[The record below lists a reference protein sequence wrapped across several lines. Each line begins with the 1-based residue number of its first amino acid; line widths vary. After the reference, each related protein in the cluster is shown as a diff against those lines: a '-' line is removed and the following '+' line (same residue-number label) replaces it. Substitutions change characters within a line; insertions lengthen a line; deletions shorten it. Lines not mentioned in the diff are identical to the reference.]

1 MEKLIKTSRVI
12 DGFVKAFRGICFGFA
27 VAVAILLAV
36 ELVLP
41 QAQFEKFV
49 TTSDMM
55 VDFGV
60 VEVHTAREL
69 TLQGPVRMTVALM
82 LACAAVALGL
92 AAWGLTL
99 LHRILVPMRE
109 GRPFDGSVSVT
120 LRKLGWVTLF
130 GGLGV
135 ELLAWAVSMLE
146 LRLYD
151 FSEIFRPETVT
162 GYTVNIP
169 LGGALIAPVVI
180 LLLSHVFQY
189 GEQLQQQS
197 DETL

>member
-1 MEKLIKTSRVI
+1 MEKLTRTSRVI

-27 VAVAILLAV
+27 IAAVVLLAV
-36 ELVLP
+36 ELVMP
-41 QAQFEKFV
+41 QAQFEKFM
-49 TTSDMM
+49 TMSDMM

-69 TLQGPVRMTVALM
+69 TLHGPVRMTVALM
-82 LACAAVALGL
+82 LACAAIALAL
-92 AAWGLTL
+92 AAWGLNL
-99 LHRILVPMRE
+99 LHRVLVPMRE

-135 ELLAWAVSMLE
+135 ELLSWAVSMLE

-151 FSEIFRPETVT
+151 FSEIFLPEVVT
-162 GYTVNIP
+162 GYTVNVP

-180 LLLSHVFQY
+180 LLLSHVFKY
-189 GEQLQQQS
+189 GEQLQKLS

>member
-1 MEKLIKTSRVI
+1 MEKLTKTSRII
-12 DGFVKAFRGICFGFA
+12 DGFVKVFRGICFGLA
-27 VAVAILLAV
+27 VAVVVLLAI
-36 ELVLP
+36 ELILP

-55 VDFGV
+55 VDFGT

-69 TLQGPVRMTVALM
+69 SLQGPVRMTVALM
-82 LACAAVALGL
+82 LVSAAAALALG
-92 AAWGLTL
+92 AWGLNL
-99 LHRILVPMRE
+99 LHRVLVPMGE
-109 GRPFDGSVSVT
+109 GRPFDSSVSVT

-135 ELLAWAVSMLE
+135 ELLSWAVSLLE
-146 LRLYD
+146 LHD
-151 FSEIFRPETVT
+151 FSEIFQPETVT
-162 GYTVNIP
+162 GYTVNIT

-180 LLLSHVFQY
+180 LLLSHVFKY
-189 GEQLQQQS
+189 GEQLQTLS

>member
-1 MEKLIKTSRVI
+1 MEKLTRTSRVI

-27 VAVAILLAV
+27 IAAVVLLAV
-36 ELVLP
+36 ELVMP
-41 QAQFEKFV
+41 QAQFEKFM
-49 TTSDMM
+49 TMSDMM

-69 TLQGPVRMTVALM
+69 TLHGPVRMTVALM
-82 LACAAVALGL
+82 LACAAIALAL
-92 AAWGLTL
+92 AAWGLNL
-99 LHRILVPMRE
+99 LHRVLVPMRE

-135 ELLAWAVSMLE
+135 ELLSWAVSLLT

-151 FSEIFRPETVT
+151 FSEIFLPEVVT

-169 LGGALIAPVVI
+169 LGGGLIAPVVV
-180 LLLSHVFQY
+180 LLLSHVFKY
-189 GEQLQQQS
+189 GEQLQKLS

>member
-1 MEKLIKTSRVI
+1 MEKLTRTSRVI

-27 VAVAILLAV
+27 IAAVVLLAV
-36 ELVLP
+36 ELVMP
-41 QAQFEKFV
+41 QAQFEKFM
-49 TTSDMM
+49 TMSDMM

-69 TLQGPVRMTVALM
+69 TLHGPVRMTVALM
-82 LACAAVALGL
+82 LACAAIALAL
-92 AAWGLTL
+92 AAWGLNL
-99 LHRILVPMRE
+99 LHRVLVPMRE

-135 ELLAWAVSMLE
+135 EILSWAVSLLT

-151 FSEIFRPETVT
+151 FSEIFLPEVVT

-169 LGGALIAPVVI
+169 LGGGLIAPVVV
-180 LLLSHVFQY
+180 LLLSHVFKY
-189 GEQLQQQS
+189 GEQLQKLS

>member
-1 MEKLIKTSRVI
+1 MEKLMKTTRVI
-12 DGFVKAFRGICFGFA
+12 DVLVRVCRGICFGLAIAAA
-27 VAVAILLAV
+27 VLLV
-36 ELVLP
+36 IELVLP
-41 QAQFEKFV
+41 QALFEKSV
-49 TTSDMM
+49 LSSDMM

-60 VEVHTAREL
+60 VEVHTSQAL
-69 TLQGPVRMTVALM
+69 PLQGPVRMTVALM
-82 LACAAVALGL
+82 LACAALALGL
-92 AAWGLTL
+92 GAWGLSL

-109 GRPFDGSVSVT
+109 GRPFDGRVSGT

-135 ELLAWAVSMLE
+135 EVLSWAASLLG

-151 FSEIFRPETVT
+151 FSEIFAPGVVT
-162 GYTVNIP
+162 GYSVDFQV
-169 LGGALIAPVVI
+169 GGALIAPVVI

-189 GEQLQQQS
+189 GEQLQRQS

>member
-1 MEKLIKTSRVI
+1 MEKLMKTSRVI
-12 DGFVKAFRGICFGFA
+12 DGFVRAFRGICFGLAAA
-27 VAVAILLAV
+27 VVILLAV

-69 TLQGPVRMTVALM
+69 TLHGPVRMTVALM
-82 LACAAVALGL
+82 LVCAAAALAL
-92 AAWGLTL
+92 AAWGLNL
-99 LHRILVPMRE
+99 LHQVLVPMRE

-135 ELLAWAVSMLE
+135 ELLSWAVSLLE

-151 FSEIFRPETVT
+151 FSELFLPEVVT

-180 LLLSHVFQY
+180 LLLSHVFKY
-189 GEQLQQQS
+189 GEQLQRLS